1 MRKEVMEILRNAK
14 IAVLEKEL
22 ETVKNSMEEFLLKEF
37 NRTLEYE
44 DDQCSIEAGYY
55 NQCPRPW
62 TPKEKD
68 EFRDMFLNH
77 PEITDGAETMK
88 AAVWACVRAVKKIEA
103 INRVLE
109 SIEKEGV
116 EAVEAKT
123 QPRTDGMYD
132 NDFAVK
138 AEVREILTVIKTG
151 ATDPFQVLL
160 ELLAKGVM

>member
-1 MRKEVMEILRNAK
+1 MKKEIMENLRNEK

-22 ETVKNSMEEFLLKEF
+22 ETVRSSIEEFLLKEF

-55 NQCPRPW
+55 NQCPNPW
-62 TPKEKD
+62 TLKEKD

-88 AAVWACVRAVKKIEA
+88 AAVWACVRACKKLEA

-116 EAVEAKT
+116 EAVEAKA
-123 QPRTDGMYD
+123 QPRTDGYD

-138 AEVREILTVIKTG
+138 AEVREILAVIKTG
-151 ATDPFQVLL
+151 VTDPFQVLL
-160 ELLAKGVM
+160 ELLAKGVV